1 VIPQAS
7 RAATGSRLYF
17 IDNVRWLV
25 IVMVVFM
32 HVCVTYS
39 GIGSWYYKEAG
50 ALGIGAGLVFMLYES
65 FSQAFFMGL
74 LFLIGGIFVPAAYE
88 RKGCARFIRDRLV
101 RLGVPTAVFMLVL
114 DPGINLMISLLKGG
128 SISLSAALSRYA
140 HFITSFQFVSAS
152 GPLWF
157 ALALLVFSIAY
168 ALSRKAFETIRGARP
183 PRARR
188 GSPVTD
194 ARVSAVVAV
203 IALGSFLVRMV
214 QPFGSSWFN
223 MQLGNFMQYIVLFLV
238 GLWAART
245 DLLRTLPYQF
255 GMSWFRMA
263 LAAGVPAW
271 FIIGGLG
278 GAMGGNPGFLL
289 GGLHWQAAAYALWES
304 FFCVGICL
312 GLIVLYR
319 QRADGRALVSGF
331 LSDNAFAVYVFHA
344 PVLVALSLALRGL
357 LMAPLAKAAM
367 VGVLAVT
374 GSYLAAWLIR
384 RVPGLRRIF
393 S

>member
-1 VIPQAS
+1 
-7 RAATGSRLYF
+7 
-17 IDNVRWLV
+17 
-25 IVMVVFM
+25 MM
-32 HVCVTYS
+32 
-39 GIGSWYYKEAG
+39 
-50 ALGIGAGLVFMLYES
+50 
-65 FSQAFFMGL
+65 
-74 LFLIGGIFVPAAYE
+74 
-88 RKGCARFIRDRLV
+88 
-101 RLGVPTAVFMLVL
+101 
-114 DPGINLMISLLKGG
+114 SLLKGG